1 MTDEQTIEIT
11 LERLGREL
19 ARAERRLQRRAVE
32 RVVTRRAAP
41 VLALCLIAALA
52 VAGYLGQSSHAAGT
66 SSSGVDVRSV
76 ISAFQA
82 GAPSGTADAAEQ
94 RTLASLADEDRTVD
108 GNTPP
113 AGASM
118 DMSRARVLMRGLGAD
133 GDVIAAAPSV
143 DGSRACVALG
153 SEIAG
158 PVMTSC
164 WLPQRDSQHFIAS
177 APWTNLAGTSQNIVY
192 GMAYDDVVS
201 IRVDAG
207 GVWHAVPL
215 VDNAF
220 FLALG
225 GPVQRGLFT
234 TIEAT
239 LRTGEVQTADLS
251 AGM

>member
-1 MTDEQTIEIT
+1 
-11 LERLGREL
+11 
-19 ARAERRLQRRAVE
+19 
-32 RVVTRRAAP
+32 
-41 VLALCLIAALA
+41 VLALCLLAALA

-76 ISAFQA
+76 VSAFHA
-82 GAPSGTADAAEQ
+82 GRPSGAADAAEQ
-94 RTLASLADEDRTVD
+94 RTLGSLADEDRTVD

-113 AGASM
+113 AGARM

-143 DGSRACVALG
+143 DGSRACVGLG
-153 SEIAG
+153 SDVAG
-158 PVMTSC
+158 PVTTRC
-164 WLPQRDSQHFIAS
+164 WLPQRDGQHFIAS
-177 APWTNLAGTSQNIVY
+177 GAWTNLAGTSQNLVY
-192 GMAYDDVVS
+192 GLAYDDVVS

-207 GVWHAVPL
+207 GVWRAVPI

-220 FLALG
+220 FLALD
-225 GPVQRGLFT
+225 GPVQHGLFT

-239 LRTGEVQTADLS
+239 LRSGEIQTADLA